1 MPFSPLRFSIYA
13 RDLSEAVSDLSHEM
27 LFDTRKI
34 SREGLIKAI
43 DRADIE
49 AGSTD
54 RRTSW
59 DGQIMKVDWTPQEIK
74 PEIKSMSITGITHGT
89 IAAKLAGIKEKA
101 QTRLNAKLAEVD
113 TAHDAG
119 MARVDAA
126 LDDVVEKINK
136 EIDDQ
141 IQEFASTTNG
151 GPA

>member
-1 MPFSPLRFSIYA
+1 
-13 RDLSEAVSDLSHEM
+13 M

-34 SREGLIKAI
+34 SRDDLTKAL
-43 DRADIE
+43 DRGDVA

-54 RRTSW
+54 RVISW
-59 DGQIMKVDWTPQEIK
+59 RDNQILEVKWTPQETK
-74 PEIKSMSITGITHGT
+74 PMSVTGITHGA
-89 IAAKLAGIKEKA
+89 IE
-101 QTRLNAKLAEVD
+101 AKLAEIKKKAQARLAAGLARVD

-119 MARVDAA
+119 LAKVDAA

-141 IQEFASTTNG
+141 IQEFAQTTNG